1 MAPANKMGLTPR
13 QAELLRVFKRLAKKL
28 GYSPSLGNMA
38 QALGVSRVT
47 VFKLVEQLERR
58 GHMRRQPG
66 ANNGI
71 SLV

>member
-1 MAPANKMGLTPR
+1 MAPQNKVGLTPR
-13 QAELLRVFKRLAKKL
+13 QAELLKVFKKLSKKL
-28 GYSPSLGNMA
+28 GHAPSLGDMA
-38 QALGVSRVT
+38 GALCVSRVT

-58 GHMRRQPG
+58 GWMRRIPG